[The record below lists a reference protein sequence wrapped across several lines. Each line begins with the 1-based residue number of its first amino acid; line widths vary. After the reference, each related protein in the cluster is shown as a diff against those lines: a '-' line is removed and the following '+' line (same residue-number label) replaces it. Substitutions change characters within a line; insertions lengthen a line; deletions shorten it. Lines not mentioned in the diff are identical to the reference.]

1 MQNREILIIFYS
13 IKELDLNDIDK
24 EIYTKE
30 KKEIFHLFFFHNKD
44 LHFNKAI
51 ISRQVLSRIFDKIE
65 PEYSHDKTNDTI
77 ILTKKISNFNYYE
90 FDNNVDEAYS
100 NYLKMVDHRIKSIT
114 ETFILF
120 TKLYSK
126 KNLIFVFPNEL
137 YDNFVG
143 IMKEKDIKLSEIT
156 IDNNI
161 LMEYDIFYWIS
172 YFSRYDLNKPL
183 AGNIT
188 KENIKIIFKI
198 IN

>member
-114 ETFILF
+114 
-120 TKLYSK
+120 
-126 KNLIFVFPNEL
+126 
-137 YDNFVG
+137 
-143 IMKEKDIKLSEIT
+143 
-156 IDNNI
+156 
-161 LMEYDIFYWIS
+161 
-172 YFSRYDLNKPL
+172 
-183 AGNIT
+183 
-188 KENIKIIFKI
+188 
-198 IN
+198 

>member
-13 IKELDLNDIDK
+13 VKELDLNDIDK

-44 LHFNKAI
+44 LHFNKSI
-51 ISRQVLSRIFDKIE
+51 ISRQVLSRIFEKIE

-90 FDNNVDEAYS
+90 FDNTVDEAYS
-100 NYLKMVDHRIKSIT
+100 NYLKTVDYRIKSII

-120 TKLYSK
+120 NKLYSK
-126 KNLIFVFPNEL
+126 KNLIFVFPYEL
-137 YDNFVG
+137 IDNFNS
-143 IMKEKDIKLSEIT
+143 IIEEKDIKLSEID
-156 IDNNI
+156 INNKI
-161 LMEYDIFYWIS
+161 LLEYDIFYWIS
-172 YFSRYDLNKPL
+172 YFSRYDLNKL
-183 AGNIT
+183 QAGNIS
-188 KENIKIIFKI
+188 KENIKIIYKI